1 VTNSFALLGSELAL
15 NATFNLDVDA
25 NKKYEVNKIINNEGF
40 INTGGIF
47 KLPKVEIIDHIN
59 HTVNPLY
66 FEFKFPESTLK
77 ELKNL
82 GVEGY
87 FFTRTKRLPISL
99 FQGLSVGIDKE
110 SGIPMPFIS
119 SGVKTDYIAES
130 FVDEGDYKLSDNVD
144 KHLRKITIASTTTSA
159 LLSLDPIVIPQLH
172 SMLS

>member
-1 VTNSFALLGSELAL
+1 LTL
-15 NATFNLDVDA
+15 NTTFNLDIDSD
-25 NKKYEVNKIINNEGF
+25 KKYEVNKIINEDGF

-47 KLPKVEIIDHIN
+47 KLPKVDIIDHIN

-66 FEFKFPESTLK
+66 FEFKFPESTLI

-99 FQGLSVGIDKE
+99 FQGFSVGIDEE

-119 SGVKTDYIAES
+119 SGVKTNYIAES
-130 FVDEGDYKLSDNVD
+130 FVDEKKYTLSEILD
-144 KHLRKITIASTTTSA
+144 KHLRSLDTPSTTTSA
-159 LLSLDPIVIPQLH
+159 LLSLDPMVVPQLN